1 MDLRELIFPFLMAI
15 ITNSLMIVII
25 YFLRKTQYFTN
36 LFGIV
41 SMVILYLFC
50 VLRMFLPIELPGIQ
64 VIIRDNVVY
73 NNLIEVL
80 IKRNPDGP
88 GTPSVLF
95 FIIIGVWLTGAV
107 ILGVVY
113 LIKQKSFIRYL
124 LSNSDE
130 ANDDER
136 ALLKTIAAEILGTD
150 KNIGL
155 RKSDAVSRIMVI
167 GFLKKTILLPDTEFP
182 TAQLEMI
189 LRHECT
195 HIKNKDLWLKLLIQI
210 YCCVFWWNPF
220 SYLLKHDLDFSLEMR
235 CDLSVIKN
243 FDDAG
248 VLQYLDTIHSSVKLQ
263 TVNNE
268 KRKESFLVCAEL
280 SDARKNKELIKRVKA
295 ITSEPP
301 KKAKQITVN
310 LVAFTTMMVLVF
322 FSYVIIIQPDF
333 GIDINED
340 DYNMT
345 DENGVI
351 VNDSNSYLVKQEDG
365 SYLFFYKDYAPETI
379 PAEEVEQG
387 LYEGYPILEY

>member
-1 MDLRELIFPFLMAI
+1 MAI

-64 VIIRDNVVY
+64 VIVRDNVVY

-113 LIKQKSFIRYL
+113 LIKQKSFIRYI

-248 VLQYLDTIHSSVKLQ
+248 VLQYLDTIHSSVKQQ

-310 LVAFTTMMVLVF
+310 AAAAVLMLAVF
-322 FSYVIIIQPDF
+322 AASFVFILQPFYGYEAD
-333 GIDINED
+333 DDLYDLNEGAIVVD
-340 DYNMT
+340 DT
-345 DENGVI
+345 
-351 VNDSNSYLVKQEDG
+351 NSYLVRQDDG
-365 SYLFFYKDYAPETI
+365 SYLFYYKEYTPEVVS
-379 PAEEVEQG
+379 AEEVEQG
-387 LYEGYPILEY
+387 LYKGYPILEN

>member
-64 VIIRDNVVY
+64 VIVRDNVVY

-113 LIKQKSFIRYL
+113 LIKQKSFIRYI

-248 VLQYLDTIHSSVKLQ
+248 VLQYLDTIHSSVKQQ

-310 LVAFTTMMVLVF
+310 AAAAVLMLAVF
-322 FSYVIIIQPDF
+322 AASFVFILQPFYGYEAD
-333 GIDINED
+333 DDLYDLNEGAIVVD
-340 DYNMT
+340 DT
-345 DENGVI
+345 
-351 VNDSNSYLVKQEDG
+351 NSYLVRQDDG
-365 SYLFFYKDYAPETI
+365 SYLFYYKEYSPEVVS
-379 PAEEVEQG
+379 AEEVEQG
-387 LYEGYPILEY
+387 LYKGYPILEN